1 MKLSSEII
9 SYVHYNTLLRIG
21 VKIVTLVFNL
31 TQYMREVLN
40 QFQKVFH
47 SSIPQVKLFS
57 SLQLALYLMYISI
70 DVYLTALRHVS
81 GADQHWWFLGRSHYS
96 ISEWWLHKGWC
107 ICGLKAQWG
116 GMGGVVPRGGYKRST
131 QVGFKLFTIL
141 LQFFYSKILKFTANV
156 IFIFALIANI
166 NPMYIDT
173 IST

>member
-21 VKIVTLVFNL
+21 VKMVTLVFNL

-81 GADQHWWFLGRSHYS
+81 GAD
-96 ISEWWLHKGWC
+96 
-107 ICGLKAQWG
+107 
-116 GMGGVVPRGGYKRST
+116 
-131 QVGFKLFTIL
+131 
-141 LQFFYSKILKFTANV
+141 
-156 IFIFALIANI
+156 
-166 NPMYIDT
+166 
-173 IST
+173 

>member
-1 MKLSSEII
+1 M
-9 SYVHYNTLLRIG
+9 IG

-31 TQYMREVLN
+31 PRYMREVLIY
-40 QFQKVFH
+40 FRKCFTEVYH
-47 SSIPQVKLFS
+47 KLS
-57 SLQLALYLMYISI
+57 YSVNAPLAIYLIYNTI
-70 DVYLTALRHVS
+70 DVYRTALRHVS
-81 GADQHWWFLGRSHYS
+81 GAYQHWWFLGGSHYS

-107 ICGLKAQWG
+107 ICGLRARKG
-116 GMGGVVPRGGYKRST
+116 GKGGVVPRGGYKRST

-173 IST
+173 LST